1 MKFACIRDR
10 LQQYPVTVSC
20 RVLRVSRSG
29 YYAWLG
35 RSLSPRRQRRDE
47 LVEKIVRIHENH
59 RRVYGS
65 PRVYQALKADGVE
78 VCENTVAK
86 VMREVGLRGKT
97 KRRFIPKTTD
107 SHHGNP
113 IADNLLDRQFEAD
126 RPDRKWVTDIT
137 YIRTDE
143 GWLYLAGVLDLFSRK
158 LVGWSMQDH
167 LGWELVGD
175 ALAMGLARRR
185 PSSGMLHHSDRGTQY
200 TCEDYR
206 GLLARHRITA
216 SMSGAGNCYDNA
228 AMESFWATL
237 KTELVHH
244 EHYATRA
251 EARQSIFEYIEM
263 FYNRKRIHSSLGYVS
278 PETFEAARDQ

>member
-10 LQQYPVTVSC
+10 LQAYPLALSC
-20 RVLRVSRSG
+20 RVLRVSRAG
-29 YYAWLG
+29 YYAWL
-35 RSLSPRRQRRDE
+35 RRPPNPRQQRRDE
-47 LVEKIVRIHENH
+47 LAEKIARIHEAH

-65 PRVYQALKADGVE
+65 PRVYQALKADGVA

-86 VMREVGLRGKT
+86 IMREEGLRAKT
-97 KRRFIPKTTD
+97 RRRFVPKTTD
-107 SHHGNP
+107 SHHDYP
-113 IADNLLDRQFEAD
+113 IAANLLDRQFEAEG
-126 RPDRKWVTDIT
+126 PNRKWVTDIT

-158 LVGWSMQDH
+158 VVGWSMQDH

-175 ALAMGLARRR
+175 ALAMGLAGRQ
-185 PSSGMLHHSDRGTQY
+185 PDDGLLHHSDRGVQY
-200 TCEDYR
+200 ACQDYR
-206 GLLARHRITA
+206 RLLGRHGIMA
-216 SMSGAGNCYDNA
+216 SMSHVGNCYDNA

-251 EARQSIFEYIEM
+251 DARRSIFEYIET

-278 PETFEAARDQ
+278 PDTFEAARE